1 MNNRF
6 GKRRVT
12 SLLLVLAMLVVSVV
26 SLLPMTASADPVGD
40 YASDIQDF
48 GWQSLSDATQND
60 ATTDLR
66 FLFTIGSLDYDE
78 VGFVF
83 STSNSA
89 PTAGG
94 AGTFTSTVVYSS
106 VTANGKT
113 YNADPGRF
121 WVAVKLSSIPLANFE
136 DAIYIRPFIKVG
148 ENYSYI
154 DAASIDVLTALT
166 LDKIGAAEDAIYDS
180 SAPSGPY
187 AHDNTFYMRKSVS
200 EIRGENSF
208 HPTEANPDGND
219 LWFEYSFFWN
229 GSLLN
234 WDQRKSEMMIAGFR
248 NPEGKYRDFYYLY
261 TNDGQSGDCPYL
273 GHFDYSTY
281 MGNMSYNCAFDLTS
295 EGNGIGLYKAG
306 WDSPISRASSPYIYD
321 EESQTVGGWHRLGV
335 RYHQEATVD
344 NGKGGVVYS
353 GYTELYIDGIKVWKV
368 QTDMQ
373 GYWKNSKW
381 NQQTGYGDKGKADL
395 KYNDLLLWYA
405 KTELEGGDDP
415 AEWTLYDGLYYKDH
429 DTLQVQSRMEDLP
442 LSSATVYVGIAD
454 VCWTCGDGFAH
465 PVSPASLKADG
476 TINLGGNDYSTKIW
490 YIYDN

>member
-26 SLLPMTASADPVGD
+26 SLLPMTASADPVGA

-60 ATTDLR
+60 VTTDLR

-94 AGTFTSTVVYSS
+94 TGTFTSTVVYSS

-136 DAIYIRPFIKVG
+136 DTIYIRPFIKVG

-166 LDKIGAAEDAIYDS
+166 LDKVGAAEDSIYDS
-180 SAPSGPY
+180 KNPSGSY
-187 AHDNTFYMRKSVS
+187 ASNGAFRFDKQISS
-200 EIRGENSF
+200 IRGSEHF
-208 HPTEANPDGND
+208 YPDESNGNAGND
-219 LWFEYSFFWN
+219 LWFEYSVLFN
-229 GSLLN
+229 DSLN
-234 WDQRKSEMMIAGFR
+234 NYDVYNCASEIKTFGFVSG
-248 NPEGKYRDFYYLY
+248 NYSKHSEFYYLY
-261 TNDGQSGDCPYL
+261 GMNYADRTGDKKGKTGDKCSPDCKFR

-281 MGNMSYNCAFDLTS
+281 ASASPGQNCADDLTAL
-295 EGNGIGLYKAG
+295 GNTLFGDAVGRYAAG
-306 WDSPISRASSPYIYD
+306 WEGARTDSPYVYD
-321 EESQTVGGWHRLGV
+321 DTWTTKGGNGWHRLGF
-335 RYHQEATVD
+335 RFHQEVASVAGDTVT
-344 NGKGGVVYS
+344 YS
-353 GYTELYIDGIKVWKV
+353 GYSELYINGTLVWRV
-368 QTDMQ
+368 HSDT
-373 GYWKNSKW
+373 SKLET
-381 NQQTGYGDKGKADL
+381 NG
-395 KYNDLLLWYA
+395 LLLWEA
-405 KTELEGGDDP
+405 KTTAADGFVAG
-415 AEWTLYDGLYYKDH
+415 ANGLYYKDN
-429 DTLQVQSRMEDLP
+429 DTMRVQYRMD
-442 LSSATVYVGIAD
+442 SVANSTNSVYVGIAD
-454 VCWTCGDGFAH
+454 VCWTCGDDFAH
-465 PVSPASLKADG
+465 PVSPATLNVDG
-476 TINLGGNDYSTKIW
+476 TVELGGNDYSTKIW